1 MTKMTLYYSPSS
13 PYARKVRVVAISPGL
28 VRTEQSSLHYG
39 DEDGI
44 AAVAATIPA
53 GRMAEPDD
61 IAQACLYA
69 ASGAASYLSGSNVL
83 LHGGG
88 ERPAFLGAA
97 GADKKPPS
105 RGAPAPG

>member
-1 MTKMTLYYSPSS
+1 
-13 PYARKVRVVAISPGL
+13 
-28 VRTEQSSLHYG
+28 
-39 DEDGI
+39 
-44 AAVAATIPA
+44 
-53 GRMAEPDD
+53 MAEPDD

-105 RGAPAPG
+105 PGAPA